1 MKTNDRRQRHILV
14 SMKIRF
20 HKMLCQLKSCRNKT
34 CITWRSYG
42 GHKNFNTM
50 VVNWIS
56 ALLGK
61 GHVHLHKYEVLWV
74 GYHHLRGEELV
85 MLKITEDIEAF
96 SMSSVCRITLH
107 DVEYN
112 FHKFDSTVCCP
123 RLIFSTEVTTK
134 LSESFCILQ
143 TVQLSAPAV
152 AREFSLSFLQV
163 V

>member
-1 MKTNDRRQRHILV
+1 
-14 SMKIRF
+14 
-20 HKMLCQLKSCRNKT
+20 
-34 CITWRSYG
+34 
-42 GHKNFNTM
+42 
-50 VVNWIS
+50 
-56 ALLGK
+56 
-61 GHVHLHKYEVLWV
+61 
-74 GYHHLRGEELV
+74 